1 MVLITKELVVP
12 ILQLTY
18 KRVSKSGFE
27 KSFLVNS
34 IQSMLAGDFV
44 LDVGSGL
51 GVDSFIA
58 AAATGEE
65 VHWLGRSDLHP
76 MVLQEGMV
84 VGLDI
89 SPGEVRHA
97 TARAENRGIAN
108 VKVAISIKERFLK
121 NK

>member
-1 MVLITKELVVP
+1 M
-12 ILQLTY
+12 
-18 KRVSKSGFE
+18 
-27 KSFLVNS
+27 
-34 IQSMLAGDFV
+34 
-44 LDVGSGL
+44 
-51 GVDSFIA
+51 
-58 AAATGEE
+58 
-65 VHWLGRSDLHP
+65 HP

-108 VKVAISIKERFLK
+108 VKVAISIEERFLE